1 MSLSKEWTGEYVSLI
16 WEVGFEIEEEI
27 REVESEVMVGMADM
41 WLEETRTLRNCRLPS
56 SVDWW

>member
-1 MSLSKEWTGEYVSLI
+1 MSSGENRTGECERLI
-16 WEVGFEIEEEI
+16 RGVGFEIEEEI
-27 REVESEVMVGMADM
+27 HEVESEVMVGMADM